1 MTMPHGDEARFPTS
15 EQLKA
20 GGLVATAKLSPGTIT
35 IHTDTSF
42 DANHEGTCLEMLLY
56 NNRHLFSIFYLLVGC
71 GVSTVQ
77 HYRHVARSGDLR

>member
-42 DANHEGTCLEMLLY
+42 DANHE
-56 NNRHLFSIFYLLVGC
+56 VGC